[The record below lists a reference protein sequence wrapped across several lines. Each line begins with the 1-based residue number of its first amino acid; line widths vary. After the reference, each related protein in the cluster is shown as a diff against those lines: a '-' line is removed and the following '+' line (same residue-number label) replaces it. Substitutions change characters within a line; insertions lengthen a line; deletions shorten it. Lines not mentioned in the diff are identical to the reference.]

1 MVTGTGLVDLVLNG
15 LTIGMVYVLVA
26 AGLSVIFGVMD
37 VLNIAHGELLA
48 LGAYFAVAVI
58 GSGIGGAFWLALIIA
73 PLATAVLGMIIERV
87 TLRRV
92 YGRGHLAQILLTF
105 GLLLIV
111 YDIKQIVWGKSAK
124 LFAPPRVIGHPVTVL
139 GSDYSLY
146 SYFIIL
152 SGAVLVLATWMIL
165 HYTKFGLVVRAGSQD
180 RGMVRHLG
188 IDIDRYYTLVFGFGA
203 ALAAFGGVVLGGY
216 QNVNP
221 EMGNTV
227 IIPAFVIVVLGGLGS
242 FRGAVVGGLAVGL
255 LQSAVS
261 TYLPLVEGL
270 AVFLLMIGIL
280 LIRPHGLFG
289 AAAAHTAGGRAESS
303 RFAGTG
309 SDNMIGDRFRS
320 WLGLATVVVLALV
333 PVFGDVLYSSFLVV
347 LFIQVLIWALFALSL
362 DIILGY
368 GGLVSLGHALFYGA
382 GAYAVVLTLM
392 YVSPS
397 VFVALTVALT
407 VTGVLAWAVGH
418 LAIRVSGVYFVM
430 ITLAFA
436 ELAYGA
442 VFKLGFTGGSNGLF
456 ATPPPLYGVAGIGI
470 RLNEV
475 VAGVPGVVMFTG
487 DALFYYILLVVV
499 VGTYLGTRRI
509 MHAPFGS
516 VLQSIRESE
525 QRSRFIGYDVQSFKR
540 RSFVLSGTIAGLS
553 GAMFAL
559 YNGYAA
565 PALLHWI
572 NSGDVIIMAVLG
584 GTGTLYGP
592 MLGAGVFVIVKE
604 QLSSVLPWWRLLLG
618 TLFVLVVLFLPQGLI
633 SLPGKIDAVVNG
645 EASDLT
651 VDNELEVKE

>member
-1 MVTGTGLVDLVLNG
+1 
-15 LTIGMVYVLVA
+15 
-26 AGLSVIFGVMD
+26 
-37 VLNIAHGELLA
+37 
-48 LGAYFAVAVI
+48 
-58 GSGIGGAFWLALIIA
+58 
-73 PLATAVLGMIIERV
+73 
-87 TLRRV
+87 
-92 YGRGHLAQILLTF
+92 
-105 GLLLIV
+105 
-111 YDIKQIVWGKSAK
+111 
-124 LFAPPRVIGHPVTVL
+124 
-139 GSDYSLY
+139 
-146 SYFIIL
+146 
-152 SGAVLVLATWMIL
+152 
-165 HYTKFGLVVRAGSQD
+165 
-180 RGMVRHLG
+180 
-188 IDIDRYYTLVFGFGA
+188 
-203 ALAAFGGVVLGGY
+203 
-216 QNVNP
+216 
-221 EMGNTV
+221 
-227 IIPAFVIVVLGGLGS
+227 
-242 FRGAVVGGLAVGL
+242 
-255 LQSAVS
+255 
-261 TYLPLVEGL
+261 
-270 AVFLLMIGIL
+270 
-280 LIRPHGLFG
+280 
-289 AAAAHTAGGRAESS
+289 
-303 RFAGTG
+303 
-309 SDNMIGDRFRS
+309 MIGDRFRS

-333 PVFGDVLYSSFLVV
+333 PVFGDVLYSSFLMV

-487 DALFYYILLVVV
+487 DALFYYILLMVV